1 MKELYVGE
9 PVVVNNESVNFERLV
24 YHEALGPLFDGTLGQ
39 GRSSRQIPLP
49 PCTRPYTATPLSKP

>member
-49 PCTRPYTATPLSKP
+49 PCSRP

>member
-24 YHEALGPLFDGTLGQ
+24 YHEALGPLFDGTLGHPNAVSRRDRR
-39 GRSSRQIPLP
+39 GRSRGNGGGDP
-49 PCTRPYTATPLSKP
+49 R